1 MWVMNR
7 ERALFFF
14 FFLRERERESA
25 LNRWVLERQRETERV
40 LREYT

>member
-1 MWVMNR
+1 VGEEER
-7 ERALFFF
+7 ESAFFF